1 MMYEEYFG
9 LKKKPFSIVP
19 DPGYFYMSSGHREA
33 LAHLL
38 YGINSDGGFVLLTG
52 EVGAGKTTV
61 ARRLLQLM
69 PEEAEVAFILN
80 PKLTP
85 EELLATICNELG
97 IAYPEGTTSIKVLVA
112 RISDYLLRIHQEGRR
127 AIVIIEEAQNLNL
140 EALEQIRL
148 LTNLETHSQKLL
160 QVIMLGQPEFRE
172 MLSRPQLRQLS
183 QRISARYH
191 LGPLTREEVPLYVG
205 YRLAVAGLVRGQPFS
220 PPVLK
225 RLFGLTRGIPR
236 LINAICDRA
245 LLGAYVRGKEVVDI
259 KILKGAARE
268 VRGEERGRPQRSL
281 IYRAAAASLLL
292 LLCLVAVAFY
302 YGAGSKPWPLAV
314 AGPRA
319 HAPDPT
325 EAVKAAE
332 RAALVRPAEPGAKA
346 QAMPREK
353 ATLDRPRDLS
363 GGSSR
368 QMAYQALFQAWHIIY
383 DPADQQTA
391 CDQARVQ
398 GLRCLTGRGTI
409 AALREMNR
417 PAVLRLVDEK
427 GGEYYATLTALEGE
441 TAAFAIGKETRT
453 VDTGEIAERWSGS
466 YLAFWRPPPGYN
478 TGSLKPGSRGPAV
491 AWLERQLA
499 LAQGRPAPSGEGGVY
514 DLRIMRQV
522 KQFQTAVGVPPD
534 GIAGLATIMRL
545 AGIGGD
551 HRDPLLRGK
560 KGID

>member
-1 MMYEEYFG
+1 MYEEYFG

-61 ARRLLQLM
+61 ARRLLELM
-69 PEEAEVAFILN
+69 PEDTDVAFILN

-85 EELLATICNELG
+85 EELLATICDEFG
-97 IAYPEGTTSIKVLVA
+97 ITYPEDTVSIKVLVA

-127 AIVIIEEAQNLNL
+127 AVVIIEEAQNLNP

-160 QVIMLGQPEFRE
+160 QVIMLGQPELRDI
-172 MLSRPQLRQLS
+172 LSRPQFRQLS

-191 LGPLTREEVPLYVG
+191 LGPLARGEVPLYVSH
-205 YRLAVAGLVRGQPFS
+205 RLAVAGLVRGQPF
-220 PPVLK
+220 PPPTLK
-225 RLFGLTRGIPR
+225 KLFGLTRGIPR

-245 LLGAYVRGKEVVDI
+245 LLGAYVGGQEVVDI
-259 KILKGAARE
+259 KTLKRAARE
-268 VRGEERGRPQRSL
+268 VRGEARGWGDRRL
-281 IYRAAAASLLL
+281 IYGAAAAALLL
-292 LLCLVAVAFY
+292 LLVVVAGVLY
-302 YGAGSKPWPLAV
+302 HGAGSRPALQA
-314 AGPRA
+314 AGPQA

-332 RAALVRPAEPGAKA
+332 GVALVRPGTAEKG
-346 QAMPREK
+346 QARPREEG
-353 ATLDRPRDLS
+353 TLDRPRGLS
-363 GGSSR
+363 SASTGE
-368 QMAYQALFQAWHIIY
+368 MAYQALFQAWHLTY
-383 DPADQQTA
+383 DPEDRRTP
-391 CDQARVQ
+391 CDQARAQ
-398 GLRCLTGRGTI
+398 GLRCLTGKGTI

-417 PAVLRLVDEK
+417 PAVLRLRDEK
-427 GGEYYATLTALEGE
+427 GEEYYATLIALERE
-441 TAAFAIGKETRT
+441 TAVFAIGKERRT
-453 VDTGEIAERWSGS
+453 VANREIAGRWSGA
-466 YLAFWRPPPGYN
+466 YLLLWRPPPGY
-478 TGSLKPGSRGPAV
+478 TGNLKLGSRGPAV

-499 LAQGRPAPSGEGGVY
+499 RAQGRPAPSGEGGVY
-514 DLRIMRQV
+514 DFRIMKQV
-522 KQFQTAVGVPPD
+522 KQFQTAVGALPD
-534 GIAGLATIMRL
+534 GVAGLTTIMRL

-551 HRDPLLRGK
+551 NPDPLLRSE